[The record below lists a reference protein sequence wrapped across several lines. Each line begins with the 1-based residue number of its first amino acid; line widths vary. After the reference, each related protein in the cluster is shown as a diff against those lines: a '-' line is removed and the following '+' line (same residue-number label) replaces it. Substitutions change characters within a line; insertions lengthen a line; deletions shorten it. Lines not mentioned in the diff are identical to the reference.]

1 MEIKYSTVPP
11 YTEIEELFKLKYE
24 NKRFLTFPDRVVDMY
39 EYIQQHHADSRHVV
53 NAALT
58 ARLKPT
64 CTHSNNLP
72 VS

>member
-39 EYIQQHHADSRHVV
+39 EYIQQHHADSGMV
-53 NAALT
+53 NAALA
-58 ARLKPT
+58 ARLKPS
-64 CTHSNNLP
+64 CMHINNLL